1 MAPNFDV
8 KGKIVVI
15 TGGSGGIGLATA
27 QLLLSQG
34 ANVSIADISQSALD
48 TASETLTA
56 ANYSG
61 QFLATVVDVR
71 KVSDVSSWIA
81 KTVEKFGKLDG
92 AANLAGVIPK
102 SINIE
107 RVEDL
112 NEEDWLFTID
122 VNLTG
127 GNYIVSRSGDIG

>member
-1 MAPNFDV
+1 MAPNFDMAKKV
-8 KGKIVVI
+8 IAI

-48 TASETLTA
+48 SASETLTA
-56 ANYSG
+56 ANYPG
-61 QFLATVVDVR
+61 QLLTTVVDVR
-71 KVSDVSSWIA
+71 KVSDVSSWIT
-81 KTVEKFGKLDG
+81 KTVKQFGKLDG

-107 RVEDL
+107 KVEEL
-112 NEEDWLFTID
+112 NEEDWTFTID

-127 GNYIVSRSGDIG
+127 GAYG